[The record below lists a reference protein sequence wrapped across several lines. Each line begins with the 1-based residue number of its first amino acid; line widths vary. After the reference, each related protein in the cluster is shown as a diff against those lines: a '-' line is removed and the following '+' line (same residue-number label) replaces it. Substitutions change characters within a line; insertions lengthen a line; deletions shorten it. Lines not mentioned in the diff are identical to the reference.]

1 MVKVEVLALALESK
15 VVLVL
20 PSTFLWVYFM
30 IHFLLPVEAT
40 ICTGTSGQLQLF
52 KDIIIC
58 KWCSV
63 ARDPDCLGI
72 YSKDVHGTEPATHGI
87 LALLCSVYSSFSAI
101 DLCFNSLS
109 GDSASLYVCGH
120 IQKIEYHSIWINS
133 LISFIKYCMP
143 VWF

>member
-1 MVKVEVLALALESK
+1 MTKQISPVHGQSGS
-15 VVLVL
+15 
-20 PSTFLWVYFM
+20 PSLSFGEQSCFGSSLSFSM
-30 IHFLLPVEAT
+30 GLLHDPFFLPVEAT

-109 GDSASLYVCGH
+109 GDSASLYVCDH
-120 IQKIEYHSIWINS
+120 IQKIEYHSG
-133 LISFIKYCMP
+133 LT
-143 VWF
+143 V